1 MANIMEIYEKYYIP
15 EQLQL
20 HMLRVAAC
28 SKLITDNWEGK
39 EIDKE
44 AIIRVSLLHDMGNI
58 IKIPEADLENE
69 KTIELRRKCIE
80 KYGEYEH
87 YTNMAI
93 GKEEGLT
100 EKELSILDG
109 KRSRKNEETYQ
120 SDNFEIKICTYCDQR
135 VAPDGVRGIKER
147 LEEVRT
153 RYKNKPNSVWSNE
166 EMSNHLIQCALGIE
180 KQLMEFCSLRPED
193 INDNS
198 IQENVEKL
206 KKYEIKKY

>member
-1 MANIMEIYEKYYIP
+1 MRKSDFMANIIDIYKKYYIP

-28 SKLITDNWEGK
+28 AKLITENWKGK
-39 EIDKE
+39 EIDQE

-58 IKIPEADLENE
+58 IKIPEKDLENE

-100 EKELSILDG
+100 EKELAILDG
-109 KRSRKNEETYQ
+109 KRSR
-120 SDNFEIKICTYCDQR
+120 KICTYCDQR
-135 VAPDGVRGIKER
+135 VAPDGVRGVKER
-147 LEEVRT
+147 LEEVKS
-153 RYKNKPNSVWSNE
+153 RYKNKPNSVWSDE
-166 EMSNHLIQCALGIE
+166 EKAEDLIKYAIRNRKANYGI
-180 KQLMEFCSLRPED
+180 LYFTIRRD
-193 INDNS
+193 
-198 IQENVEKL
+198 
-206 KKYEIKKY
+206 

>member
-80 KYGEYEH
+80 KYV
-87 YTNMAI
+87 I
-93 GKEEGLT
+93 FSFLT
-100 EKELSILDG
+100 SQI
-109 KRSRKNEETYQ
+109 
-120 SDNFEIKICTYCDQR
+120 
-135 VAPDGVRGIKER
+135 
-147 LEEVRT
+147 
-153 RYKNKPNSVWSNE
+153 RY
-166 EMSNHLIQCALGIE
+166 
-180 KQLMEFCSLRPED
+180 
-193 INDNS
+193 
-198 IQENVEKL
+198 
-206 KKYEIKKY
+206 